1 MVGGSTSTPL
11 LQPGDKWILGWL
23 AIASVV
29 GFLLFGYDKLRAGG
43 ASNKRIPELWLVTV
57 GALGGWVGGLVAML
71 LFRHKTAKLSFKLK
85 YAAALV
91 IHLGLIF
98 AYLRFR

>member
-1 MVGGSTSTPL
+1 M

-23 AIASVV
+23 VIASVAN
-29 GFLLFGYDKLRAGG
+29 FLLFGYDKLRAK
-43 ASNKRIPELWLVTV
+43 ASDGRIPESQMVWI
-57 GALGGWVGGLVAML
+57 GALGGWIGGLAAMI

-85 YAAALV
+85 YTAALF
-91 IHLGLIF
+91 IQLGLIF